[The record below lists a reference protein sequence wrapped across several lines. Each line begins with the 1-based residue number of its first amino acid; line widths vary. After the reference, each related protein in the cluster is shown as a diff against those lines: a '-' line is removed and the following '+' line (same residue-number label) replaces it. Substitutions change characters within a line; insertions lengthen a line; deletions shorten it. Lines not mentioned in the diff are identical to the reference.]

1 MADEKPP
8 SVNFAAR
15 RRSLDDRLKAQAR
28 RLKPPTT
35 VANLRRR
42 YVQQRFLARVF
53 ARPDAPWALKGGLG
67 MLVRVPP
74 RARYSRDVDLL
85 HLPADPE
92 QAVQELRRIAT
103 TDMGDDLRFQ
113 VGPARQAST
122 EQGLTVFIEVYLG
135 VTVWDSFP
143 VDVSCEPHFVG
154 SLEPR
159 TFTPVLPGEE
169 SDALG
174 PTVKLYPIVDQVADK
189 VAAMYERHGADG
201 NVASNRWR
209 DLADLVL
216 LVELEGINA
225 DQLRRALKARVDNAR
240 STVELPTGMVAPGP
254 EWEAGYARYA
264 AAETLL
270 HEEHHDLTAAL
281 EYVGHCLDPVLAGAA
296 VGSWNAVERHWIV
309 E

>member
-1 MADEKPP
+1 MAEEKPRI
-8 SVNFAAR
+8 VNLAAR

-28 RLKPPTT
+28 RLEPPTT

-42 YVQQRFLARVF
+42 YVQHRFLARVF
-53 ARPDAPWALKGGLG
+53 AHPDAPWALKGGLG
-67 MLVRVPP
+67 MLVRIPP

-103 TDMGDDLRFQ
+103 IDMGDGLRFQ
-113 VGPARQAST
+113 VGPAKRAST
-122 EQGLTVFIEVYLG
+122 DHGLTVFVEVYLG
-135 VTVWDSFP
+135 ATVWDGFP
-143 VDVSCEPHFVG
+143 VDVSCETHFVG
-154 SLEPR
+154 SLEPQ
-159 TFTPVLPGEE
+159 TFAPVLPEGE
-169 SDALG
+169 SDVLG

-201 NVASNRWR
+201 SVASNRWR

-216 LVELEGINA
+216 LVELDGLNA
-225 DQLRRALKARVDNAR
+225 DQLRRALEVRVDNAR
-240 STVELPTGMVAPGP
+240 STVKLPTSMVAPGP
-254 EWEAGYARYA
+254 EWAAGYPRYA

-270 HEEHHDLTAAL
+270 HREHHDLTAAL
-281 EYVGHCLDPVLAGAA
+281 EYVGHCLNPVLAGTA

-309 E
+309 G